1 MGIMSDS
8 FIIISIIVNI
18 TSIVLALIGLFF
30 VIQNWRVW
38 KKIGLDIIKAKAFL
52 NKEFLEWNWV
62 CIVVVGALIIIR
74 RLFRFYELM
83 TDGTISPELKVILD
97 ILGFFV
103 ILLLV
108 LIAYQWYKLIHSHK

>member
-1 MGIMSDS
+1 MSDI
-8 FIIISIIVNI
+8 FNTISIIVNI
-18 TSIVLALIGLFF
+18 LSIVLALIGLFF
-30 VIQNWRVW
+30 VIRNWRVW
-38 KKIGLDIIKAKAFL
+38 RKIGLDIIKAKAFL

-74 RLFRFYELM
+74 RLFRFHELM
-83 TDGTISPELKVILD
+83 TGETISPELKVIFD

-108 LIAYQWYKLIHSHK
+108 LIAYQWYKLIHDHK